1 MCGISPLY
9 FLINSFNPIP
19 NPTPKIL
26 PLSQLAENLSHF
38 LFFKTERKVP
48 YNAALVQISYIMSC
62 ILCCCVTGE
71 AECEVKEAS
80 ENELQ
85 CILQAE
91 EKNHIVT
98 NQGSH
103 HSRCTLLYMG
113 FSQCKT
119 KFKQYNNLDDLN
131 GICCKGRKCIQHHAF
146 SCFKKQKN
154 I

>member
-1 MCGISPLY
+1 M
-9 FLINSFNPIP
+9 
-19 NPTPKIL
+19 
-26 PLSQLAENLSHF
+26 HF
-38 LFFKTERKVP
+38 
-48 YNAALVQISYIMSC
+48 
-62 ILCCCVTGE
+62 CCCVTGE

-91 EKNHIVT
+91 ERTHIVT

-103 HSRCTLLYMG
+103 HSRRTLLYMG

-119 KFKQYNNLDDLN
+119 KFKQALQYNSLDDLN
-131 GICCKGRKCIQHHAF
+131 GICCKGRKCIQNHAF
-146 SCFKKQKN
+146 SYFKKIN